1 MSITINASAILNN
14 LTANNSYAFSS
25 TKRIVKYN
33 SDADETRQSASSLKH
48 KLRSLKDID
57 TSDGPTVR
65 TQNKIK
71 SFVNTYNDL
80 MSSASGI
87 TGSKKLTKYM
97 DKMDSLF
104 SEYEDSLKSLGIT
117 RTSTNKLKFDTT
129 NFSDVTSTKLDAVFG
144 EDEHFVSDSIKYAKA
159 ISSAAQ
165 QALNTPENVL
175 GTTTISVSAGNT
187 ALAQSDQ
194 LLATATKNLYL
205 TDYAS
210 VQAQTLVTYLK
221 NYTEQYNNTLQ
232 NHTSADLNSTENGY
246 LNAMKN
252 ATQNVKNQLLP
263 VGITVTDDGTL
274 SFDETAVS
282 SENIENVKNLF
293 GSSSSYG
300 TIIKGYAEKLFSSL
314 VQADSSDLNIDYYA

>member
-1 MSITINASAILNN
+1 
-14 LTANNSYAFSS
+14 
-25 TKRIVKYN
+25 
-33 SDADETRQSASSLKH
+33 
-48 KLRSLKDID
+48 
-57 TSDGPTVR
+57 
-65 TQNKIK
+65 
-71 SFVNTYNDL
+71 
-80 MSSASGI
+80 
-87 TGSKKLTKYM
+87 
-97 DKMDSLF
+97 MDSLF

-194 LLATATKNLYL
+194 LLAAATKNLYL

-252 ATQNVKNQLLP
+252 QLLP

-282 SENIENVKNLF
+282 SDNIENVKNLF

>member
-1 MSITINASAILNN
+1 
-14 LTANNSYAFSS
+14 
-25 TKRIVKYN
+25 
-33 SDADETRQSASSLKH
+33 
-48 KLRSLKDID
+48 
-57 TSDGPTVR
+57 
-65 TQNKIK
+65 
-71 SFVNTYNDL
+71 
-80 MSSASGI
+80 
-87 TGSKKLTKYM
+87 
-97 DKMDSLF
+97 
-104 SEYEDSLKSLGIT
+104 
-117 RTSTNKLKFDTT
+117 
-129 NFSDVTSTKLDAVFG
+129 
-144 EDEHFVSDSIKYAKA
+144 
-159 ISSAAQ
+159 
-165 QALNTPENVL
+165 
-175 GTTTISVSAGNT
+175 
-187 ALAQSDQ
+187 DQ
-194 LLATATKNLYL
+194 LLAAATKNLYL

-282 SENIENVKNLF
+282 SDNIENVKNLF

>member
-1 MSITINASAILNN
+1 MKILKVINNNVVSACDDKGKEIVVMGKGLGFGKKNGDILDE
-14 LTANNSYAFSS
+14 SKIEKKFSMP
-25 TKRIVKYN
+25 
-33 SDADETRQSASSLKH
+33 DESVSRLEEI
-48 KLRSLKDID
+48 LKD
-57 TSDGPTVR
+57 
-65 TQNKIK
+65 
-71 SFVNTYNDL
+71 
-80 MSSASGI
+80 
-87 TGSKKLTKYM
+87 
-97 DKMDSLF
+97 
-104 SEYEDSLKSLGIT
+104 
-117 RTSTNKLKFDTT
+117 
-129 NFSDVTSTKLDAVFG
+129 
-144 EDEHFVSDSIKYAKA
+144 

-194 LLATATKNLYL
+194 LLAAATKNLYL

-282 SENIENVKNLF
+282 SDNIENVKNLF

>member
-1 MSITINASAILNN
+1 
-14 LTANNSYAFSS
+14 
-25 TKRIVKYN
+25 
-33 SDADETRQSASSLKH
+33 
-48 KLRSLKDID
+48 
-57 TSDGPTVR
+57 
-65 TQNKIK
+65 
-71 SFVNTYNDL
+71 

-129 NFSDVTSTKLDAVFG
+129 NFSDVTST
-144 EDEHFVSDSIKYAKA
+144 

-194 LLATATKNLYL
+194 LLAAATKNLYL

-210 VQAQTLVTYLK
+210 VQAQTSVTYLK

-282 SENIENVKNLF
+282 SDNIENVKNLF